1 MEDEGE
7 EKKRVIDA
15 LRERMVGYEA
25 TSKTSLSGETPWIVR
40 IDGHKFSHWAKYAF
54 PSPSCPSYSHT

>member
-15 LRERMVGYEA
+15 LRDRMVGYEA
-25 TSKTSLSGETPWIVR
+25 MSKTSLSGETPWIVR
-40 IDGHKFSHWAKYAF
+40 IDGHKFSHWAKCV
-54 PSPSCPSYSHT
+54 PPSCPSYSHS